1 LQGSIEH
8 FEQDSYTASA
18 SLQDNILFGKLA
30 YGHARGTEQV
40 GAAIADVVTMLELRD
55 DIIAVGLDFQVGVGG
70 GRLSSVQR
78 QKLGLAR
85 AVIKRPDVLIL
96 NEATATIDGASQG
109 RILDNLLNEFIG
121 RSVIWVVHR
130 AALAERFDKILVMQ
144 AGRVVEQGDYSE
156 LGSEGSALTELI
168 RAE

>member
-1 LQGSIEH
+1 
-8 FEQDSYTASA
+8 
-18 SLQDNILFGKLA
+18 
-30 YGHARGTEQV
+30 
-40 GAAIADVVTMLELRD
+40 M
-55 DIIAVGLDFQVGVGG
+55 GVGG

-109 RILDNLLNEFIG
+109 RILDNLLNEFKG

-130 AALAERFDKILVMQ
+130 AALAERFDKNLVMQ

-156 LGSEGSALTELI
+156 LGSEGSILTELI

>member
-1 LQGSIEH
+1 
-8 FEQDSYTASA
+8 
-18 SLQDNILFGKLA
+18 
-30 YGHARGTEQV
+30 
-40 GAAIADVVTMLELRD
+40 M
-55 DIIAVGLDFQVGVGG
+55 GVGG

-109 RILDNLLNEFIG
+109 RILDNLLNEFKG